1 MKINRK
7 ISRRRFIKEGILWV
21 GLAALFPHLKLLSRK
36 TKLPGKKALY
46 WNRLAG

>member
-7 ISRRRFIKEGILWV
+7 VNRRRFIKEGILWV
-21 GLAALFPHLKLLSRK
+21 GAAVLFPHLKVSSRK
-36 TKLPGKKALY
+36 NKLPGKKALY